1 MRIISRTLIVGL
13 VLSLGLC
20 VIAAD
25 TPQAPQI
32 RQATEADAKNFF
44 NGKDLT
50 GWWGDMNLWHAEN
63 GEIVGKTEKGI
74 KRNEFLKSAIS
85 VGDFR
90 LVCKIKLVPN
100 EANSGIQFH
109 SKPFEGN
116 EMSGPQA
123 DAGKGWWGKLYGE
136 NLKWRGKTG
145 VVISD
150 KSGEPYLKPNEW
162 NTYEVLAVG
171 SKIRTAINGH
181 VTTDIDD
188 AEIPQS
194 GIFGLQVHAGGPTE
208 VRFKD
213 MELELNPKFEM
224 KTVK

>member
-1 MRIISRTLIVGL
+1 MRITSRAMIVGL

-50 GWWGDMNLWHAEN
+50 GWWGDMNLFHVEN

-74 KRNEFLKSAIS
+74 KRNEFLKNAIS

-100 EANSGIQFH
+100 EADPKNSTGLMDGRREMKSMSMVALAQFATLTLRLPVIDQTAL
-109 SKPFEGN
+109 SGSYDFPFDLTQEETGRDSAPSIFTVMGDLGLKL
-116 EMSGPQA
+116 ESRKLPFDVLVI
-123 DAGKGWWGKLYGE
+123 DAGEKVPVQ
-136 NLKWRGKTG
+136 N
-145 VVISD
+145 
-150 KSGEPYLKPNEW
+150 
-162 NTYEVLAVG
+162 
-171 SKIRTAINGH
+171 
-181 VTTDIDD
+181 
-188 AEIPQS
+188 
-194 GIFGLQVHAGGPTE
+194 
-208 VRFKD
+208 
-213 MELELNPKFEM
+213 
-224 KTVK
+224 